1 MYFLSLLSALCS
13 VRFLISFANVL
24 FISIG
29 YRLLLDVSLGPQ
41 LFFLPLL
48 WVESGLVPTLSLS
61 SVHAFLKDVHVHLTV
76 PVYTLI
82 GCVFFSLSVSAVQ
95 ETTASLNTDVINI

>member
-1 MYFLSLLSALCS
+1 MF
-13 VRFLISFANVL
+13 L

-41 LFFLPLL
+41 LFSLPFL

-61 SVHAFLKDVHVHLTV
+61 SVHASPKAKDVHVYLTA

-82 GCVFFSLSVSAVQ
+82 KDVSFSVYQ
-95 ETTASLNTDVINI
+95 